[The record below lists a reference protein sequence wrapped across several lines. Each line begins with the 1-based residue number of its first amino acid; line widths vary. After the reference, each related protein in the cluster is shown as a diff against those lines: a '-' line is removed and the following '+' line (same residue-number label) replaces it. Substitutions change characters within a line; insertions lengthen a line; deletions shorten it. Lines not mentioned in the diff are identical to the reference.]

1 MNNTHIEKKK
11 KASKIHASRLRFYVC
26 MFLPLIIQFLI
37 FYVYLNFSSITLA
50 FQRYTKN
57 LDGLGHT
64 VEFVWFQNF
73 KTALT
78 FFTSARSR
86 EMLTNSLIL
95 YAINLFIIT
104 TLALFFSYYIAKK
117 YACSGLF
124 RVILYLPVIV
134 SGTVMAILYQYIVT
148 DVYTVIATEIKGEFV
163 SGLLDTSRTS
173 EFLTILFFNLWIGF
187 GGNVMIYTGTMSS
200 IDESLIESAQLEGVN
215 SLQELWYIY
224 IPLIYPTLV
233 TFIVT
238 GMTGI
243 FTNQMSLFTFYGQNG
258 SNFGVD
264 VFGYYFYRLTQD
276 ASVGLYPKAKPMYS
290 YPELSALGLIIT
302 LIVAPLTLT
311 TRKLMEKYGPRVD

>member
-1 MNNTHIEKKK
+1 MNNVHMEKKK
-11 KASKIHASRLRFYVC
+11 KVSKIHASRLRFYVL

-50 FQRYTKN
+50 FQRYTRN
-57 LDGLGHT
+57 LEGFGHT
-64 VEFVWFQNF
+64 VEFVWFKNF

-78 FFTSARSR
+78 FFVSERSR

-95 YAINLFIIT
+95 YVINLFVVT
-104 TLALFFSYYIAKK
+104 TFAIFFSYYIAKK
-117 YACSGLF
+117 YAFSGLF
-124 RVILYLPVIV
+124 RVILYLPVII
-134 SGTVMAILYQYIVT
+134 SGTVMAILYQYLVT
-148 DVYTVIATEIKGEFV
+148 DVYTVIASKIKGEFV
-163 SGLLDTSRTS
+163 SGLLDTNKTS
-173 EFLTILFFNLWIGF
+173 EYLTILFFNLWIGF
-187 GGNVMIYTGTMSS
+187 GSNVMIYTGTMSG
-200 IDESLIESAQLEGVN
+200 IDESLTESAQLEGVN

-243 FTNQMSLFTFYGQNG
+243 FTNQMALFTFYGQSG

-276 ASVGLYPKAKPMYS
+276 SGVKLYPGAKPMYS

-302 LIVAPLTLT
+302 LIVAPLTLM
-311 TRKLMEKYGPRVD
+311 TRKLMEKYGPSVD